1 MLRNVWAFIRLTRP
15 MFLLGGVT
23 LYGLGT
29 AMAASQGASI
39 RLDRLALGQVM
50 VTAIQLFAQYAN
62 EYFDADGDA
71 LNTRRT
77 WFSGGSGVLGA
88 GGLARAAGGR
98 AMRIAAVCGAA
109 AIVATATQSPT
120 TAALGA
126 LCMLGAW
133 AYSAP
138 PLALMGSGLGEL
150 SASIIVAFLT
160 PLTAVSLHGGRLDPG
175 MAAALASLVLL
186 HWAMLLAFSLP
197 DQASDA
203 AIGKRTLV
211 VRIGAM
217 RAAAAHA
224 VLIGAALALLAALGL
239 TWPPARFVWIAFP
252 AAIWQ
257 AGIVMWHARRHDAGA
272 HAMTTGAV
280 GLFVLASAALLLGFV
295 FA

>member
-1 MLRNVWAFIRLTRP
+1 MLRSVWALVRLTRP
-15 MFLLGGVT
+15 VFLLGGLT

-50 VTAIQLFAQYAN
+50 VTAIQLFAQYTN
-62 EYFDADGDA
+62 EYFDAEGDA

-88 GGLARAAGGR
+88 GGLARAAAGR

-109 AIVATATQSPT
+109 AIVATATQSPA

-126 LCMLGAW
+126 LCMFGAW

-138 PLALMGSGLGEL
+138 PLSLMGSGLGEL
-150 SASIIVAFLT
+150 SASLIVAFLT
-160 PLTAVSLHGGRLDPG
+160 PLTALSLHGGRLDSG

-197 DQASDA
+197 DQFSDA
-203 AIGKRTLV
+203 AVGKRTLV
-211 VRIGAM
+211 VRIGAT
-217 RAAAAHA
+217 RAAGAHA

-239 TWPPARFVWIAFP
+239 TWPPALYVWVAFP
-252 AAIWQ
+252 VAVWQ
-257 AGIVMWHARRHDAGA
+257 AGIVIWRARGHDAGA

-295 FA
+295 LA

>member
-1 MLRNVWAFIRLTRP
+1 MLRNVWALIRLTRP
-15 MFLLGGVT
+15 VFLLGGVT
-23 LYGLGT
+23 LYSLGT
-29 AMAASQGASI
+29 AMAASQGVSI
-39 RLDRLALGQVM
+39 RLDRMLLGQVM

-98 AMRIAAVCGAA
+98 AMRIAAVFGAA
-109 AIVATATQSPT
+109 AIVGAATQSPA

-138 PLALMGSGLGEL
+138 PLSLMGSGLGEL
-150 SASIIVAFLT
+150 SASLIVAFLT
-160 PLTAVSLHGGRLDPG
+160 PLTAISLHGGRLDAG

-197 DQASDA
+197 DRASDA
-203 AIGKRTLV
+203 AVGKRTLV
-211 VRIGAM
+211 VRMGAM
-217 RAAAAHA
+217 RAATAHT

-272 HAMTTGAV
+272 NATTTGAV